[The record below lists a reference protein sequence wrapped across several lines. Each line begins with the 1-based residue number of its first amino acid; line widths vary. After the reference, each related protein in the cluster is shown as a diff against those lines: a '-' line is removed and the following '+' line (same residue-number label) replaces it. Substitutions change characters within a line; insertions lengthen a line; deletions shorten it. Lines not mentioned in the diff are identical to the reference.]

1 MAKIPR
7 EVWRFCVDQIKYY
20 PLTEVAYA
28 NAKADI
34 QAVYEESGM
43 GSLPDPSGVHDVHL
57 GQGPQEGRYIAR
69 EKALNNP
76 YYRYL
81 TRSVGI
87 MEAAK
92 MGQDQAVLEAIWSE
106 GWRDNTMIALRANV
120 SARQVARAKHELVR
134 GVAEGWGLW

>member
-7 EVWRFCVDQIKYY
+7 EIWRFCVDQIKYY

-34 QAVYEESGM
+34 QAVYEGT
-43 GSLPDPSGVHDVHL
+43 GNLRDPSGVHVYL

-76 YYRYL
+76 YYKYL
-81 TRSVGI
+81 MRSVGI
-87 MEAAK
+87 MELAK
-92 MGQDQAVLEAIWSE
+92 IGQDQDILEAIWTE
-106 GWRDNTMIALRANV
+106 GWHDNAMIAMRAKT
-120 SARQVARAKHELVR
+120 SPRQVARAKHELVR
-134 GVAEGWGLW
+134 RIATGWRLW

>member
-20 PLTEVAYA
+20 PLTEVAYI

-34 QAVYEESGM
+34 QACYYDSGM
-43 GSLPDPSGVHDVHL
+43 AGPPDPTGVHVHL

-76 YYRYL
+76 HYRYL
-81 TRSVGI
+81 ARSVAV
-87 MEAAK
+87 MEIAK
-92 MGQDQAVLEAIWSE
+92 RGQDKKIIDAIWTE
-106 GWRDNTMIALRANV
+106 GWRDNSLIAIKADC
-120 SARQVARAKHELVR
+120 SVASVKRAKHEMIKR
-134 GVAEGWGLW
+134 IATGWGLW